1 MENTTPGYVPG
12 TVEDDPW
19 ATLAAPDV
27 PPLPIPGDVVKPVVP
42 WAPPVPA
49 VVIAEVPVVVE
60 QSPIESV
67 PIPPTPFV
75 ATPVASEQSPI
86 ESVSIPDEP
95 AVAPKAFTTPE
106 PVPTTDVASLPQAS
120 FPPGVA
126 AKLAIYVY
134 LLTDARTGRPFYVG
148 RGRGDRCFRHV
159 DAARALGS
167 PTASRTASTSTKP
180 GKYPLLDRI
189 SEAES
194 DGRPVRIEIL
204 RHGLT
209 VDEADLVVAAVDD
222 TLGLGLGSTLGS
234 HRAPAVEL
242 GAGLAKRA
250 KFKRSHQVVLLRV
263 GAHGY
268 DTTYD
273 SARHGWRIGRR
284 WVDLESVRSPQ
295 WAVVVAGDLVESV
308 YRIDDWEPAPLAG
321 GTAGRYS
328 FSGTR
333 DTDLEE
339 RYAGRSVSGYLGA
352 GTPTQVTYV
361 WCGPHW
367 VNTAH

>member
-1 MENTTPGYVPG
+1 MENTTPRYVPG
-12 TVEDDPW
+12 AVEDDPW

-42 WAPPVPA
+42 WAPPPA

-60 QSPIESV
+60 QAPVEQAPVEQAPVESV
-67 PIPPTPFV
+67 VVP
-75 ATPVASEQSPI
+75 E
-86 ESVSIPDEP
+86 EP
-95 AVAPKAFTTPE
+95 AVVPTAVTATSVAPEVFTTPE

-134 LLTDARTGRPFYVG
+134 LLTDARSGRPFFVG

-167 PTASRTASTSTKP
+167 SSDVTGATSAKP

-189 SEAES
+189 REAES

-222 TLGLGLGSTLGS
+222 TLGLGLGSSLGS

-263 GAHGY
+263 GAHGS

-284 WVDLESVRSPQ
+284 WVDLDSVRSPQ

-321 GTAGRYS
+321 GTAGPYTV
-328 FSGTR
+328 SGTR
-333 DTDLEE
+333 ASDLEE
-339 RYAGRSVSGYLGA
+339 RYVGRSVSGYLGA